1 MKIVQLA
8 ANVADTEQ
16 NTPDNVAE
24 IAAAGFK
31 VLNNNRPD
39 GEEGNQP
46 ANADIA
52 AAAAAA
58 GLEYHYMPIN
68 AMNFPGPDFEQ
79 MTDLLDDPQRPVLA
93 FCRTG
98 TRCTNLW
105 VASQDAGLR
114 EQARQRARQ
123 LGYDLG
129 MSNAL
134 G

>member
-1 MKIVQLA
+1 MKIVQLS
-8 ANVADTEQ
+8 ANVAVSEQ
-16 NTPDNVAE
+16 ITPDNVPE

-31 VLNNNRPD
+31 VLINNRPD

-105 VASQDAGLR
+105 VASQDSGSR